1 MTKSSR
7 IRDEKVKSASCSI
20 HHACN
25 IGMLGLL
32 DDWTIGILDYWT
44 IELLAAA
51 VPRKLYRVA
60 VDAKYLDS
68 SSPSYHHSSFFIQ
81 SS

>member
-1 MTKSSR
+1 MINGENMTKSSR

-32 DDWTIGILDYWT
+32 DDWTWMIGILDY
-44 IELLAAA
+44 
-51 VPRKLYRVA
+51 
-60 VDAKYLDS
+60 
-68 SSPSYHHSSFFIQ
+68 
-81 SS
+81 